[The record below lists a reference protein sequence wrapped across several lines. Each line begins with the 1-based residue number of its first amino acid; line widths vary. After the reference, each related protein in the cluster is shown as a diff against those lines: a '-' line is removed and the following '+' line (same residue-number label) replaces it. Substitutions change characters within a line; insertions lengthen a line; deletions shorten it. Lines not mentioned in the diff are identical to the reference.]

1 MLTSGA
7 STADAVDVDDDIL
20 ATAQV
25 NRSLVE
31 SGGFVARFKT
41 KADAAT
47 AVRDLLAGADAV
59 VEVDE
64 QAHAA
69 YEFTAAAVSAIEQ
82 CFHAQVEIAPSLHE
96 VALKR
101 FAAAARAAFGPE
113 SAEVAKAQRLLA
125 SFQTRLKPVSEKP
138 ATVEQASFF
147 SPLGLRCWNQGCRQ
161 SSNAH
166 FMNCARCRIA
176 LYCGPDC
183 QKTDWNNGHKAQCK
197 AFVAAQQAK
206 AAATVS
212 DPAS

>member
-1 MLTSGA
+1 MLTS
-7 STADAVDVDDDIL
+7 STVDAVDVDDDIL
-20 ATAQV
+20 ASAQV

-31 SGGFVARFKT
+31 SGGFVVRFRT
-41 KADAAT
+41 KADAST

-59 VEVDE
+59 VDE

-101 FAAAARAAFGPE
+101 FAAAARSAFGPE

-138 ATVEQASFF
+138 ATAEQASFF
-147 SPLGLRCWNQGCRQ
+147 SPLGMRCWSQGCRQ
-161 SSNAH
+161 SSSVSL
-166 FMNCARCRIA
+166 MNCARCRIA
-176 LYCGPDC
+176 LYCSVDC
-183 QKTDWNNGHKAQCK
+183 QKTDWNSGHKAQCK